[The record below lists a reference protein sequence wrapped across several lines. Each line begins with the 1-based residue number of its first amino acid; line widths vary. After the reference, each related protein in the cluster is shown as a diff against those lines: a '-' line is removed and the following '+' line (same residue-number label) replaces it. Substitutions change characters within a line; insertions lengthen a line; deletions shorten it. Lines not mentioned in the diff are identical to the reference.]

1 MSGASRREI
10 RQRRQ
15 EGERERERRRPLGA
29 AHAALYISLVAQS
42 RTQAR
47 RAAAAVDTACTSV
60 VLLHHH
66 LSARRGWWWQR
77 SHGRREMGRDGTSTR
92 RDVPVPCMFRTV
104 RNGFVDSDT
113 RSARHRMCA
122 TARAYV
128 CRASFQTTRRG
139 DRLSHSPALSGA
151 RVLPPQGGRR
161 RAPKGGGEVSR
172 SSANV
177 QLSLVRR
184 HIVRYYRVSCRR
196 HESTSVRPVRRGERV
211 RRSVR
216 RLCLGCLERQR
227 RTVESRAGTSAAGAS
242 SLWVR
247 KRPSARRGPGIV
259 SVDRNVR
266 SKCRCSCVLQFTR

>member
-1 MSGASRREI
+1 
-10 RQRRQ
+10 
-15 EGERERERRRPLGA
+15 
-29 AHAALYISLVAQS
+29 
-42 RTQAR
+42 
-47 RAAAAVDTACTSV
+47 
-60 VLLHHH
+60 
-66 LSARRGWWWQR
+66 
-77 SHGRREMGRDGTSTR
+77 MGRDGTSTR
-92 RDVPVPCMFRTV
+92 RYVPVPCMFRTA

-113 RSARHRMCA
+113 RSARYRMCA
-122 TARAYV
+122 TARACV
-128 CRASFQTTRRG
+128 CVPCVISDDAQGRPTTFAF
-139 DRLSHSPALSGA
+139 PALWRA
-151 RVLPPQGGRR
+151 RAPSQGGRQ
-161 RAPKGGGEVSR
+161 RAPKGEGEVSR

-177 QLSLVRR
+177 QLSLVRH

-196 HESTSVRPVRRGERV
+196 HESTSVRSVRRGERV

-227 RTVESRAGTSAAGAS
+227 RTVESRARTSAAGAS